1 MVSADIS
8 ALLRAA
14 AALIDAVEA
23 DEARSGGLL
32 GKLTLRRASELR
44 HCMLAVQVE
53 LAERAAPERLEP
65 RGLV

>member
-8 ALLRAA
+8 ALLQAA
-14 AALIDAVEA
+14 QALIAAVEV

-32 GKLTLRRASELR
+32 SKLTLKRASELR

-53 LAERAAPERLEP
+53 LAERAVERPERRP
-65 RGLV
+65 A

>member
-1 MVSADIS
+1 MVTPDIV

-14 AALIDAVEA
+14 QALVDAVEI

-32 GKLTLRRASELR
+32 SKLTLKRASELR

-53 LAERAAPERLEP
+53 LAERAVERPERRP
-65 RGLV
+65 T